1 MSSIKSHTAAGQLA
15 GFLFQPERA
24 LYHLAT
30 SSLGSV
36 VGIETLDDVA
46 VIQPNGLTT
55 YEQDKHSVSAGSQL
69 ADSSVGLW
77 KTLNIWLSAVADGE
91 IDLAHAD
98 LHVVTNK
105 VLTRGLAWELMHSG
119 REKRDLAKLLALL
132 RQAARRVPPST
143 RPMAIAV
150 ATRKDTE
157 IQAVLKRVRVIDG
170 TGDSFGRDLKK
181 ALASNLP
188 LPPGQET
195 EVLQS
200 LLGWIHETT
209 LELIRQGKPAWLT
222 REAFL
227 ERYFRILGSLQDRRF
242 LHETAEAL
250 ILVPPEKRAAHRQR
264 LFVTQLLWLGLP
276 EDDDQLVD
284 AIDDYIR
291 STSERIRL
299 AKAGTATLSDFRT
312 FEERLTSRWKNI
324 FRKHSAGLAR
334 GEAPQQQ
341 QCGKAILYD
350 TLDHREPLGGYETLE
365 WYLTR
370 GAYHRLADRP
380 AEKPHVGWHP
390 AYEQKCKDL
399 PDQHK

>member
-1 MSSIKSHTAAGQLA
+1 MSSIALHTAAGQLA

-24 LYHLAT
+24 LFHLAT
-30 SSLGSV
+30 SPLGSV

-55 YEQDKHSVSAGSQL
+55 YEQDKHSVSAASQL

-77 KTLNIWLSAVADGE
+77 KTLNIWLCAVAEGE
-91 IDLAHAD
+91 IDLD
-98 LHVVTNK
+98 LAELQVVTNK
-105 VLTRGLAWELMHSG
+105 VLTRGLAWELMQSG
-119 REKRDLAKLLALL
+119 RENRDLIKLLAAL
-132 RQAARRVPPST
+132 RRAAKRVPSST
-143 RPMAIAV
+143 RPIASAV
-150 ATRKDTE
+150 ASRKDPE
-157 IQAVLKRVRVIDG
+157 LLAVLKRVRVIDG
-170 TGDSFGRDLKK
+170 SSNSFGQDMRKE
-181 ALASNLP
+181 LAKRLP

-195 EVLQS
+195 DILQS
-200 LLGWIHETT
+200 LLGWIHETI
-209 LELIRQGKPAWLT
+209 LELIRKGEPAWLT

-227 ERYFRILGSLQDRRF
+227 ERYFRTVNFLQDRRF
-242 LHETAEAL
+242 LNETAEAL
-250 ILVPPEKRAAHRQR
+250 IFVPPEKRAAHRQR

-276 EDDDQLVD
+276 EDDDQLVE

-312 FEERLTSRWKNI
+312 FEERLTGRWKNI
-324 FRKHSAGLAR
+324 FRKHSANLAQPEVP
-334 GEAPQQQ
+334 GQQ
-341 QCGKAILYD
+341 QCGKAILYE
-350 TLDHREPLGGYETLE
+350 TLDHREPLGGFETQE

-380 AEKPHVGWHP
+380 SEKPRVGWHP

-399 PDQHK
+399 ETRHT